1 MALTDEREVAL
12 WILRVMF
19 NNDKDELNL
28 ETHLLNTEKGL
39 QIFFF
44 FCTSILTMKI
54 SYLKVFLFSFKIL
67 SRRNNDRQSL
77 HLRF

>member
-44 FCTSILTMKI
+44 FLHKYSNHENFL
-54 SYLKVFLFSFKIL
+54 LKGFFVFL
-67 SRRNNDRQSL
+67 
-77 HLRF
+77 

>member
-44 FCTSILTMKI
+44 FAQ
-54 SYLKVFLFSFKIL
+54 VF
-67 SRRNNDRQSL
+67 
-77 HLRF
+77 